1 MHSDGSALFSFAGA
15 ERGSIFSSLVLAN
28 SNWFPRV
35 LLYIPDCTS
44 QFATQENAFFS
55 LLSSFGGF
63 CLSG

>member
-1 MHSDGSALFSFAGA
+1 MAQHFFPFAGA
-15 ERGSIFSSLVLAN
+15 EKGGSIFSSLVLTN
-28 SNWFPRV
+28 SNWFLRV

-44 QFATQENAFFS
+44 QFATQENVFFS